1 MAKKCEVKPYINKL
15 SITDDHKKYIN
26 NLHNSIYDELLST
39 KAFTVKDG
47 NLYALKQDYV
57 KSQKAINQINLK
69 YGNVATL
76 LNDKYQGR
84 RLVNIN
90 AISLGTGFTIQQAT
104 REAEKLLRQDAER
117 LGVPYNERY
126 MFDDVN
132 PSSEDFQI
140 ISNAFYIPNV
150 DYYFIQGLT
159 NSIFGDIMSG
169 ISDPNNKLGHDQI
182 IKLNLLNYFNEFK
195 NRFKKIQEDS
205 KKISSENVDDYI
217 QSGENSNTIH
227 IFANWKQVEA
237 IVFSKLN
244 KINQSENKSQIE
256 LDYDNSL
263 EEGEETVLENEVPED
278 LTEDTSSDIEIHNED
293 RADLLN
299 PKDKIS
305 IKEKIFLSSIP
316 TGRKVIAGIS
326 NEYESP
332 LFNEYYSLDNILPQ
346 LINLL
351 SLSVDNYYELSYE
364 SVRDIID
371 KSNYKWKDAFLE
383 KLDKADKEFQTEF
396 ISSKYTVKANYE
408 QVLVDDNVIKVLST
422 NNNSA
427 ISLLKSELINTFPE
441 EYTTVDEN
449 GIVNLQPAFLLALQN
464 ITNKNILISDATN
477 VKSNFLNFLSLMN
490 FDKLLNI
497 SIQDFPEEFFTTRNV
512 KIRYVE
518 NGVNQTGYLSLAEY
532 FNRYKINYFNNINKN
547 LSENTFTTSLLYD
560 DNIVNVILSHV
571 VKLKNYAD
579 PIMNKDGN
587 KSTSNFT
594 TPRRFYNRVIEF
606 INNPDYFK
614 THYSQSGDW
623 LKNLDLLNYFTLA
636 LQPHRDT
643 SKKRFQNPDI
653 SKYNDPDHE
662 HIKAMFFFG
671 NNEGSKG
678 LKFAKYFANTYS
690 DKKKITGI
698 SYIRR
703 EFGTLLFDDNLSD
716 IVNDPT
722 PNQENLINL
731 LYSQL
736 VEPDINRI
744 VNEDLSGILSTY
756 NKNIFY
762 NIPTI
767 TISDV
772 GMQLQQLLFNNTTDV
787 TKEEIQAFFDN
798 PDNKQALKLTMLEY
812 LKQEVVNTQA
822 YWDNINFGVVPIL
835 DKPGKF
841 EPSNLS
847 QSVYN
852 EYSKKFSGLNGSD
865 LQFVLASDYVLNYA
879 IHYANMN
886 MFIAGDPAQFAKGKI
901 DLTQV
906 ISTTNA
912 KTNFIN
918 NFKKFYNGVTTN
930 ITKRLAKL
938 SSPSRLTKYK
948 YDQIRYLVVSDNE
961 SRAIGIRYIVD
972 ALDKEHI
979 QNNLS
984 NFITK
989 RNLPLD
995 TTADALIVDVI
1006 KDFDDFVANGL
1017 STSEIEEFL
1026 KEYFPSSAA
1035 YFNVTHADAQ
1045 EFVHWEHHLD
1055 YLLGLGKINEADYK
1069 RLYDAIESNTQ
1080 LTSSDLK
1087 TLFSGI
1093 KPLYSGEMKV
1103 NNSMI
1108 EYYIKS
1114 SHIPLIPSIVKG
1126 KPIEEVYNIMN
1137 QRVSI
1142 NDTQTRPFIDR
1153 LTFKSAVKVGL
1164 PKSIPTLY
1172 TMSGDEGATI
1182 NKNLNITEEN
1192 ILKLSSK
1199 YLGDQVEVPVKSK
1212 NKVTDATQF
1221 KKLLS
1226 SNIQNEPIE
1235 LKNESL
1241 KTLMND
1247 SITTVKNLIQKRN
1260 NLYRDLYLMDRD
1272 KLIKRIIVNG
1282 KLNYAELFNV
1292 LKEEMAARNYSPN
1305 ERAFIDL
1312 IGEGNEETFVLP
1324 LYLTTNPKKYD
1335 ALIASL
1341 IDKAGVTS
1349 TKRNGYAFVQASD
1362 LGFSGGKMTSKLSEY
1377 QGITYTSEYK
1387 KNKRTTLEYISYEGD
1402 NVMEII
1408 IPWRFKESIDLF
1420 LDEDGNIDSTKLPA
1434 ELLRGIGYRIPN
1446 QAHSSMRA
1454 FKIVGFLPEKYGNV
1468 AIVPSAVTK
1477 QMGSDF
1483 DIDKLYSYL
1492 PSFEVNLSD
1501 EEIKTIL
1508 QEPAGY
1514 GKLINSIKY
1523 QPKRDKRSVL
1533 ENSIFDIEYEIL
1545 SSTNQFIQKAQLQ
1558 PLDNSMS
1565 ELKNIVNLI
1574 NSNIKYNS
1582 NEEEQLKSIILPSY
1596 QREKFISGTSGKSGV
1611 GWFSLL
1617 LTFNALVQNQDISI
1631 NNENYI
1637 PLNIQIFDQGERL
1650 VSKQNALPSISYQ
1663 FDINTLNEL
1672 KAYYNRIDAEGKQLV
1687 YDKEI
1692 DEYKLLD
1699 FKNIKDIEA
1708 VTSEFSDRLGIDT
1721 IVVPQDEMDRIIQAD
1736 PTLYNT
1742 ITDITDKVLLAYNG
1756 DGLIVS
1762 EDSTPK
1768 DSLKFYTSE
1777 IISDLEVLST
1787 TSPEAKE
1794 VLDNLFNSAVTYL
1807 QIREDENFIPS
1818 DDVAPFSLE
1827 EVNKTQVITDAIVD
1841 LIETKNV
1848 RKGSKGFY
1856 QALSEFIDYIKSIL
1870 HTKLAEKLITNRVI
1884 TASDLTAK
1892 SDIGKLISLNDLAN
1906 IIAVSDN
1913 KINSKERLKTQIEY
1927 KLTEDELA
1935 NLNNLRSNYSVAKE
1949 LIKEQVKETS
1959 LNTPI
1964 NIFYTLNDKYSQLS
1978 NFANRPFK
1986 IGGVSYQNVESAYQ
2000 HIKISF
2006 ADPITEQPLEIQNAN
2021 WSNLIGYQ
2029 AKQLGKKIKGLNKEE
2044 WDNQSSQ
2051 IMKTLIKTSFEQ
2063 NPKDL
2068 ELLLSTGNSKLV
2080 HNNPKSGKVDK
2091 WTTEFPRILTEVRDE
2106 LRSTLPVQQSSN
2118 LSINIPVEKLTED
2131 FSRTSVQN
2139 DPDYIYLFTDNAN
2152 RTSGSNLVDPNSW
2165 YAQKYGIT
2173 SKYPTKTQ
2181 AVIRGLNNAF
2191 PITTMIDQN
2200 KTQWS
2205 DDNFDEY
2212 VKLIDSEI
2220 NDIKDA
2226 LNTNKYKGIKY
2237 SGTFGDGTY
2246 SKIKD
2251 NAPKIWEYLNNKLLE
2266 VGINNNF
2273 KPIESSKDST
2283 QAIRDLFDND
2293 IKLANSVYEAL
2304 GFKTIPVNISEIK
2317 DFEGTII
2324 EYVDHIGLHENG
2336 RNIGARN
2343 INKGEKIQVVL
2354 AEMQK
2359 KFEEKAWTNP
2369 VNSEPLSQDEF
2380 SSFEELMIFMYLH
2393 EKAHE
2398 YILQEEGE
2406 SLKQYE
2412 TRVNNEALRRLN
2424 SEFKI
2429 TPEQKEQAVQSYN
2442 EYLNTVFPNEQ
2453 QTHIL
2458 GSNQD
2463 IEGFKKFITKD
2474 EQPDEIPAGTP
2485 VIING
2490 IPTVVP
2496 ENSNPTNTVI
2506 FEKDGVR
2513 YLMNDG
2519 QEKAYQSIKSQIQ
2532 SKLAIN
2538 PKVSAL
2544 SDFSDHVVFTDPLA
2558 KKYSNI
2564 IPQMYYNNS
2573 IGLLGRGGVG
2583 KTTIIKKIIE
2593 DVIKDNNKTK
2603 NKYAQNLAVH
2613 YVTPTHNAATE
2624 LQLALEIDSETT
2636 KGSVSTIQSLTG
2648 RLPKPENSKYK
2659 LHYPDIDQKE
2669 DFPLIS
2675 KEQYFTQLSFG
2686 KRSISSYDIIVF
2698 DESSML
2704 SEAGLKGL
2712 YKRLEEEYQEI
2723 GVRKIPIMIFM
2734 GDYRQL
2740 GPVNEKQNEKLNK
2753 GLISSTL
2760 FTDSNKTEE
2769 LTQVMRSQN
2778 KALHEIFDTIGSQIV
2793 ENMNSYK
2800 NNGKNVDY
2808 SFDSYDKL
2816 TNKSTDNVLV
2826 VKDVDGVIDDYT
2838 DYLSTNDNP
2847 NGMFWVHYNNI
2858 SHTDTKDL
2866 FKKIRQSYFKKLV
2879 AANIIDKDIDVNNVK
2894 HRTFYKGDYIE
2905 YTGGME
2911 VKTNSYKIPKVSFV
2925 ESHYSKYASKLKVS
2939 DDNFLINNG
2948 VIKPNAR
2955 FKILDIFEK
2964 ETDLASVNSTL
2975 SNIFSIYNYPAKT
2988 ETVLLYN
2995 RQDKLRAITY
3005 LKSLYVEI
3013 GNYNSNTK
3021 TIELTLV
3028 NSENNTVVKKV
3039 NVPYSTY
3046 KNNEQTIISYSKN
3059 RGIKTS
3065 FSPSYIGSSHT
3076 VQGSSIK
3083 NIIVGEYNI
3092 KANLARNVNQ
3102 DDIMSSL
3109 YVGLTRTSGTLT
3121 LIKESKATITD
3132 NQEDFKGFI
3141 YDDNNKL
3148 EDETNIRLEDEGL
3161 NPASLTDEQNSL
3173 VYNKDSI
3180 KNLEKRIVDANN
3192 SIATIRNQQFNNRY
3206 NLISDFS
3213 TQEKFLKN
3221 FSETYIKRFDPT
3233 FNVPLVNKSY
3243 HIVGYQSASV
3253 DNANEAILDDGH
3265 LNDETFKFAK
3275 PALMYGFDKLAIQ
3288 SVLQLPIL
3296 KEYFKELS
3304 YSKSLGSSYQADLD
3318 SIILRKLANKYLSN
3332 DGNPITDSAYE
3343 TIIANLMKLKASN
3356 PKEFY
3361 NWNINPAN
3369 NNTPAAKQEQYK
3381 ILLGYFDFV
3390 ERNKILDNYMGL
3402 LNTDSKGGGGSIL
3415 SILDRLT
3422 SITNIIQSNNNPFT
3436 NIESL
3441 FYTAISAS
3449 NIDNLNYV
3457 FNLFNDPNIS
3467 LAFRKDLL
3475 FQKLLNEYSEKFELS
3490 QDDYK
3495 FKQSTLIFETAIK
3508 SVLYNKALQNVQN
3521 TTPHSK
3527 RLRLLI
3533 SGSLVI
3539 GGETVS
3545 NKSLGDIINIIK
3557 RHDYLKLNLD
3567 PNSTRFKQL
3576 QALSNSKFF
3585 TQLKVEESR
3594 EYVPRKGNEFKNNK
3608 LHLIKYNQ
3616 NISKNDLDD
3625 SNSVDIEL
3633 LNIYNDNFEIAN
3645 GYTTVNL
3652 INDLLDYSIVTGAEN
3667 SPTTF
3672 FNKIPAALIIMRYGE
3687 ALRNLSSIE
3696 TPDTKSENKYELSLL
3711 LQEILFNNTELL
3723 PSASK
3728 NNLTV
3733 DKSGS
3738 FLTVKKDKV
3747 KITPLLAFNDTIWI
3761 KDATIPF
3768 RYNKTQKLNIGK
3780 SLKQYGDISTT
3791 SKNILNQSV
3800 PFVYITPENMVPSGE
3815 AVLTN
3820 KVDSTEQTPFI
3831 RAISDVSNLK
3841 LPFNSFGFL
3850 EQIKLQIANNNSE
3863 NTYALADIVNSFMS
3877 TSANI
3882 PVIFANL
3889 PPNQLGKYDTL
3900 KDIIILNNTLRSSE
3914 NRNKLFNTF
3923 LHELGHVATWR
3934 KLLQYQQTTG
3944 KSLGIKVDSSN
3955 LDFYTELSKDDQVI
3969 IEKLFD
3975 SYNTIKTDLP
3985 YLVNKYN
3992 YVFKNV
3998 GEFIAEF
4005 IGNPAFRTELNIES
4019 SSNKSLRQKVRDI
4032 YNSIVDLLKSFLFGT
4047 TSLDEVENPVM
4058 TSILESILYLSK
4070 TTTSV
4075 RLLNDSSKKY
4085 DVELI
4090 DNNIYTAKIKLNGS
4104 ELINPIEKVLD
4115 IKNNSDQYVV
4125 ENIETTTGIDLLP
4138 SSAVD
4143 IDPSLEET
4151 DNSTLENDDDT
4162 AEDVSEKAY
4171 KDYVLPLTKGEL
4183 LTSNS
4188 KYKRL
4193 IELINNRLK
4202 KLYEQKAKQ
4211 ITIQKNPSS
4220 SLDQIHQALNNLDRI
4235 NAELNSVSLDLQK
4248 AMESEDIFQILDV
4261 TKRQFNYID
4270 KILNNPNFKP
4280 SAEQLIYVS
4289 DLIDNYKIF
4298 FDRSNKDSFINVED
4312 YEFLSDETKELYN
4325 NAINNY
4331 RTKLEASYV
4340 HNLDRKLKNYV
4351 LDIVEQYTGKR
4362 EWNYEEVLPDIT
4374 MIAKYTLSVDRTNE
4388 DILGVYSRIKAED
4401 NVEIR
4406 ENIAKKLLKLD
4417 DLAKKALPYLT
4428 RLMKPNSKFGIHEPF
4443 INDDGTFVLDLTQS
4457 FMDERR
4463 QKEKEWREA
4472 NEQYK
4477 LNLITQKKYE
4487 KAKKD
4492 WRDYIRNIYV
4502 SLDPRV
4508 YFEGYTPLYS
4518 SIKSQAQKDALR
4530 NRDLAKL
4537 GQATL
4542 DYELEKMKT
4551 HVENFERDYAAYK
4564 LHLNEKYSNEDG
4576 TISPEN
4582 KKIVDELTQEF
4593 IYSNHPVHIYEFF
4606 NEFDSTSK
4614 LNLSYSNKNFNYTTN
4629 TVKRTSWETGKDT
4642 GYYNPKM
4649 DIIRN
4654 NPDLLNYYN
4663 EIKEIFRF
4671 GRSILPEYM
4680 QENLRLSDIPFM
4692 EKELLVGNI
4701 KQLVTERKSFMSK
4714 LWTKVVSTL
4723 IEKRPEQIDDIPDD
4737 QVSTSFIRKNAVDVN
4752 DLLEKRLVEY
4762 YLKLDI
4768 TPDQIVNYKK
4778 EYVLLKKNPQMD
4790 LNKYSYYRVRNQL
4803 RKEIIAEQNEYK
4815 SFDLLKVAKNYYS
4828 GAMNYHQKF
4837 NTVDN
4842 LALVKE
4848 LGEKKF
4854 NDPDKNELKEAGIKI
4869 LNKNT
4874 TAPNK
4879 ADILDKDFRFYRG
4892 YSNRTP
4898 QNPLQNLKKK
4908 YNVLEKF
4915 IKEKTE
4921 NALKAVEEK
4930 LATYTDIENL
4940 NEADKAAYESLLALK
4955 NQYLDDID
4963 KLGGYIYF
4971 SNVVRAYNKLLAFVQ
4986 LGFNVGSFIPNML
4999 YGTFNNAY
5007 EVADGRV
5014 INQESYSKVF
5024 REMYYR
5030 SDKTKMAALAIGAV
5044 AGNIIMPFYGT
5055 FIGGALAY
5063 QLGKLAPKS
5072 SISEKIFKFMDS
5084 RDVYQKI
5091 QDEINKETTKSG
5103 AETSLIDKAFIFTSE
5118 SEALHQGTLAGSIL
5132 ENTKVK
5138 LDNGDVKS
5146 LLELMDSNGNVPDIK
5161 VENPK
5166 IEGQFIQLPQLLNE
5180 ATVAIVS
5187 YISRTHGNYRN
5198 DFRQMYKDN
5207 DYLATLGTFRGW
5219 LWESY
5224 ATRYESE
5231 STDWLIGSQ
5240 KNTTQVK
5247 GSYRSV
5253 MENSGIWGVLAGLGG
5268 SSMTKSII
5276 ISAITG
5282 SPWGML
5288 IGAGI
5293 STAGLGYTLHKADL
5307 LKDALNQGKSDINKN
5322 FLKSIIN
5329 KSLQVPFRSK
5339 RIEWFKGAE
5348 DSLANNLSEVDAANY
5363 RKVITELT
5371 FGIWLFGIY
5380 STLLIAKS
5388 MGSDDDDEDNEITKR
5403 LQNYALNTTGRLMLD
5418 LNAYSSSSDFYSK
5431 VSTIEKMIPVV
5442 NMANTHYKLISNLM
5456 TLAEYERKTGMFE
5469 KGELKYKK
5477 YLLET
5482 LPVIRPI
5489 YNQYRYNEQEF
5500 SLFKEANK

>member
-1 MAKKCEVKPYINKL
+1 MAKKCEIKPYINKL
-15 SITDDHKKYIN
+15 SINDDHKEYIN

-47 NLYALKQDYV
+47 NLYALKNDYV
-57 KSQKAINQINLK
+57 KSQKAINAINLK
-69 YGNVATL
+69 YGKVASL
-76 LNDKYQGR
+76 INDKYQGK

-90 AISLGTGFTIQQAT
+90 TISLGTNFPIEQAT
-104 REAEKLLRQDAER
+104 REAEKMLREDAER
-117 LGVPYNERY
+117 LGLPYTERY
-126 MFDDVN
+126 MFDDID
-132 PSSEDFQI
+132 PSSEEFQV

-159 NSIFGDIMSG
+159 NSIFGDIMND

-195 NRFKKIQEDS
+195 SRFIKIQEET
-205 KKISSENVDDYI
+205 KNISSENIDDYI

-237 IVFSKLN
+237 IVFTKLN

-256 LDYDNSL
+256 IDYENSL
-263 EEGEETVLENEVPED
+263 EEAEETVTENEVFEE

-305 IKEKIFLSSIP
+305 IKEKIFLSSIR
-316 TGRKVIAGIS
+316 TGRKVVPGIA
-326 NEYESP
+326 NEYDSP
-332 LFNEYYSLDNILPQ
+332 LFNEYYSLDSILPQ

-351 SLSVDNYYELSYE
+351 SLSTDNYYELSYD
-364 SVRDIID
+364 SVRNIID
-371 KSNYKWKDAFLE
+371 KSSYKWKDRLLE
-383 KLDKADKEFQTEF
+383 KLDNADKEFQTEF

-408 QVLVDDNVIKVLST
+408 QVLVDDNVVKVLST

-427 ISLLKSELINTFPE
+427 ISLLRSELINNFPDN
-441 EYTTVDEN
+441 YLSIDTN
-449 GIVNLQPAFLLALQN
+449 GLLKLQPEFLLTLRN
-464 ITNKNILISDATN
+464 ITNKNILISDNVN
-477 VKSNFLNFLSLMN
+477 VKANFLNFLSLMN
-490 FDKLLNI
+490 FDQLLNI
-497 SIQDFPEEFFTTRNV
+497 SVEDFPEEFFTTRNV
-512 KIRYVE
+512 KIRYTE
-518 NGVNQTGYLSLAEY
+518 NGITQTGYLSLAEY
-532 FNRYKINYFNNINKN
+532 FNRYKINYFNNINKEI
-547 LSENTFTTSLLYD
+547 SENTFTVASLYD

-579 PIMNKDGN
+579 PIMNKDGS

-594 TPRRFYNRVIEF
+594 TPRRFYNRIIEF
-606 INNPDYFK
+606 INKPDYFI
-614 THYSQSGDW
+614 THYSQTGDW
-623 LKNLDLLNYFTLA
+623 LKNLDVLNYFTLA

-662 HIKAMFFFG
+662 HVKAMFFFG

-690 DKKKITGI
+690 DKKKITGV

-703 EFGTLLFDDNLSD
+703 EFGLLLFDDNLVD
-716 IVNDPT
+716 VVTNPT

-744 VNEDLSGILSTY
+744 INEDLSDKLATY

-767 TISDV
+767 TTSEV
-772 GMQLQQLLFNNTTDV
+772 GIKFQNLIYKSV
-787 TKEEIQAFFDN
+787 EEITKEQLSEFFSN
-798 PDNKQALKLTMLEY
+798 PDNIQAMKLSMLEY
-812 LKQEVVNTQA
+812 LKQEIVNTKE
-822 YWDNINFGVVPIL
+822 YWNNINFGVIPNL
-835 DKPGKF
+835 EKPGKF
-841 EPSNLS
+841 EISNLS

-852 EYSKKFSGLNGSD
+852 DYSKKFSGLSGLD

-886 MFIAGDPAQFAKGKI
+886 MFVAGDPAQFAKGKFNI
-901 DLTQV
+901 NTILSQANPE
-906 ISTTNA
+906 TT
-912 KTNFIN
+912 
-918 NFKKFYNGVTTN
+918 FKNSFVKFYEGVTTN

-948 YDQIRYLVVSDNE
+948 YDNIRYLVVSDNE
-961 SRAIGIRYIVD
+961 SRAIGIRYIVET
-972 ALDKEHI
+972 LDKEHL

-984 NFITK
+984 DFITK
-989 RNLPLD
+989 RGLPLD
-995 TTADALIVDVI
+995 TTVDKLITDVI
-1006 KDFDDFVANGL
+1006 NDFDEFINNGL
-1017 STSEIEEFL
+1017 SISEIEDYL
-1026 KEYFPSSAA
+1026 NQYFPSSTA
-1035 YFNVTHADAQ
+1035 YFNITHADAQ

-1055 YLLGLGKINEADYK
+1055 YLLGLGKINELEYK
-1069 RLYDAIESNTQ
+1069 RLYDAIESNSQ
-1080 LTSSDLK
+1080 LDSADLK

-1103 NNSMI
+1103 DGSMI

-1114 SHIPLIPSIVKG
+1114 SHIPLIPAIVKG
-1126 KPIEEVYNIMN
+1126 KPIEEIYNIMN
-1137 QRVSI
+1137 QRVRV

-1172 TMSGDEGATI
+1172 KMSGDSGAI
-1182 NKNLNITEEN
+1182 LNQDLNITEDV
-1192 ILKLSSK
+1192 ILKLDSK

-1235 LKNESL
+1235 LKNQSL
-1241 KTLMND
+1241 KDLMNE
-1247 SITTVKNLIQKRN
+1247 SITTVKQLIQKRN

-1272 KLIKRIIVNG
+1272 KLLKRIIVNG
-1282 KLNYAELFNV
+1282 KLNYTELFNV
-1292 LKEEMAARNYSPN
+1292 LKEEMAARNYTPN

-1312 IGEGNEETFVLP
+1312 IGEGNQETFVLP

-1377 QGITYTSEYK
+1377 QGITYIADYK
-1387 KNKRTTLEYISYEGD
+1387 KANRTTLEYISYEG
-1402 NVMEII
+1402 NNIMEII

-1420 LDEDGNIDSTKLPA
+1420 LDENGNIDSTKLPA

-1492 PSFEVNLSD
+1492 PSFEANISD
-1501 EEIKTIL
+1501 KEISEIL
-1508 QEPAGY
+1508 KEPAGY
-1514 GKLINSIKY
+1514 GKLLSNIKY
-1523 QPKRDKRSVL
+1523 VLKTDKRSEL
-1533 ENSIFDIEYEIL
+1533 ENKIFDIEYEIL
-1545 SSTNQFIQKAQLQ
+1545 STTNEFIQKAQLQ

-1574 NSNIKYNS
+1574 NSNIKFNS
-1582 NEEEQLKSIILPSY
+1582 KEQTQLKSIILPSY

-1617 LTFNALVQNQDISI
+1617 LTFNSLVQNQDINI
-1631 NNENYI
+1631 NNDNFI
-1637 PLNIQIFDQGERL
+1637 PLSIQIFDQAERL
-1650 VSKQNALPSISYQ
+1650 VSKQSALPSISHQ
-1663 FDINTLNEL
+1663 FDLNTLTEL
-1672 KAYYNRIDAEGKQLV
+1672 KAYYNRINAEGKQLV
-1687 YDKEI
+1687 YDKET
-1692 DEYKLLD
+1692 DEYKLID
-1699 FKNIKDIEA
+1699 FKNIKEIEA
-1708 VTSEFSDRLGIDT
+1708 VVSEFSDRLGIDT
-1721 IVVPQDEMDRIIQAD
+1721 ITVPQDEMDRIIQTD

-1742 ITDITDKVLLAYNG
+1742 ITDINDKVLLAYNG
-1756 DGLIVS
+1756 NGLIVS
-1762 EDSTPK
+1762 EDTRPE

-1777 IISDLEVLST
+1777 ILSDLEVLSAN
-1787 TSPEAKE
+1787 SPEAKE
-1794 VLDNLFNSAVTYL
+1794 VFDNLFNTAVDYL
-1807 QIREDENFIPS
+1807 QLKENETILPSDS
-1818 DDVAPFSLE
+1818 DDVIPFSLE

-1841 LIETKNV
+1841 LIESKNK
-1848 RKGSKGFY
+1848 RKGAKGFY
-1856 QALSEFIDYIKSIL
+1856 QAMLEFIDYIKSII
-1870 HTKLAEKLITNRVI
+1870 HTKLAEKLITNKVI
-1884 TASDLTAK
+1884 TASDLTVK

-1927 KLTEDELA
+1927 KLTEDEVTK
-1935 NLNNLRSNYSVAKE
+1935 LNSLESNYKIAKDI
-1949 LIKEQVKETS
+1949 IKK
-1959 LNTPI
+1959 
-1964 NIFYTLNDKYSQLS
+1964 D
-1978 NFANRPFK
+1978 
-1986 IGGVSYQNVESAYQ
+1986 
-2000 HIKISF
+2000 
-2006 ADPITEQPLEIQNAN
+2006 IQQ
-2021 WSNLIGYQ
+2021 NLI
-2029 AKQLGKKIKGLNKEE
+2029 
-2044 WDNQSSQ
+2044 
-2051 IMKTLIKTSFEQ
+2051 
-2063 NPKDL
+2063 
-2068 ELLLSTGNSKLV
+2068 
-2080 HNNPKSGKVDK
+2080 NNPK
-2091 WTTEFPRILTEVRDE
+2091 
-2106 LRSTLPVQQSSN
+2106 
-2118 LSINIPVEKLTED
+2118 VEKLTEN

-2139 DPDYIYLFTDNAN
+2139 DPDYIYLFTDNSN
-2152 RTSGSNLVDPNSW
+2152 RTSGSNLIDPNSW

-2181 AVIRGLNNAF
+2181 AVIRGLDNAF
-2191 PITTMIDQN
+2191 PITTMVDQN

-2220 NDIKDA
+2220 NDIKNA
-2226 LNTNKYKGIKY
+2226 LDTGKYKGIKY
-2237 SGTFGDGTY
+2237 SGVFGDGTY

-2266 VGINNNF
+2266 IGINNNF
-2273 KPIESSKDST
+2273 KSTESSKDNT
-2283 QAIRDLFDND
+2283 KAIRDLFDND

-2324 EYVDHIGLHENG
+2324 EYVDHIGLHEDG

-2343 INKGEKIQVVL
+2343 INEGEKIQVVL

-2359 KFEEKAWTNP
+2359 KFEEKTWTNP

-2380 SSFEELMIFMYLH
+2380 SSFEELMMFMYLH

-2429 TPEQKEQAVQSYN
+2429 TPEQKEQAVQAYN

-2506 FEKDGVR
+2506 FEKDGIK

-2603 NKYAQNLAVH
+2603 NKYAQSLEVH
-2613 YVTPTHNAATE
+2613 YITPTHNAATE
-2624 LQLALEIDSETT
+2624 LQLALEINSETT

-2939 DDNFLINNG
+2939 DDNFLINDG

-2964 ETDLASVNSTL
+2964 ETDLASANSIL

-2995 RQDKLRAITY
+2995 RQDNLRAVTY
-3005 LKSLYVEI
+3005 LKSLYIEI
-3013 GNYNSNTK
+3013 GNYNSNNK

-3028 NSENNTVVKKV
+3028 NSEDNTVVKKI
-3039 NVPYSTY
+3039 NVPYNTY
-3046 KNNEQTIISYSKN
+3046 KSKKETILSYSKN

-3173 VYNKDSI
+3173 VYDRDSI

-3304 YSKSLGSSYQADLD
+3304 YSKSLGSNYQADLEKV
-3318 SIILRKLANKYLSN
+3318 ILRKLANKYLSN
-3332 DGNPITDSAYE
+3332 DGNSITDSAYE
-3343 TIIANLMKLKASN
+3343 TIISNLMKLKTVN

-3361 NWNINPAN
+3361 TWKVNPVDIDSSV
-3369 NNTPAAKQEQYK
+3369 AKQEQFK
-3381 ILLGYFDFV
+3381 ILLGYFDFIQ
-3390 ERNKILDNYMGL
+3390 RNEILDRYMGL
-3402 LNTDSKGGGGSIL
+3402 LNTDSKGGGGSML
-3415 SILDRLT
+3415 NILDKLT
-3422 SITNIIQSNNNPFT
+3422 SIENIVQSNNNTFD
-3436 NIESL
+3436 NIDSL
-3441 FYTAISAS
+3441 FYTAISAN

-3457 FNLFNDPNIS
+3457 FRLFNDPNIS

-3475 FQKLLNEYSEKFELS
+3475 LQNLLNEYSTKFDLS
-3490 QDDYK
+3490 QEDYR
-3495 FKQSTLIFETAIK
+3495 FKQSNLIFETAIK
-3508 SVLYNKALQNVQN
+3508 SILFNKALQNVQN
-3521 TTPHSK
+3521 LTPHSK

-3533 SGSLVI
+3533 SGKLKVN
-3539 GGETVS
+3539 GEII
-3545 NKSLGDIINIIK
+3545 NNISLGDIINIIK

-3567 PNSTRFKQL
+3567 PNSTRYKQL

-3585 TQLKVEESR
+3585 TQLKVEEVK
-3594 EYVPRKGNEFKNNK
+3594 EYIPRQEKEFKQNK
-3608 LHLIKYNQ
+3608 LHLLKYNQ
-3616 NISKNDLDD
+3616 NISKNDIDTD
-3625 SNSVDIEL
+3625 SGSIDTEL
-3633 LNIYNDNFEIAN
+3633 LNIYNDNFEIVD

-3667 SPTTF
+3667 SPTNF
-3672 FNKIPAALIIMRYGE
+3672 FSKMPAALVIMRYGE
-3687 ALRNLSSIE
+3687 ALRNLSVLPNI
-3696 TPDTKSENKYELSLL
+3696 DVKLDKKYELSLL
-3711 LQEILFNNTELL
+3711 LQEILFNNPELL
-3723 PSASK
+3723 PSVSK
-3728 NNLTV
+3728 SNISSIDT
-3733 DKSGS
+3733 SGK

-3747 KITPLLAFNDTIWI
+3747 KDVSLIAFNDMIWV
-3761 KDATIPF
+3761 KDQVTPF
-3768 RYNKTQKLNIGK
+3768 RYNKTQKLTIGK
-3780 SLKQYGDISTT
+3780 SLKQYGNLRDT
-3791 SKNILNQSV
+3791 KNILDASQKE
-3800 PFVYITPENMVPSGE
+3800 FIYIKPEDMVPSGE

-3820 KVDSTEQTPFI
+3820 EVDNINQTPFI
-3831 RAISDVSNLK
+3831 KAINDISNLQ

-3863 NTYALADIVNSFMS
+3863 NNYALADIVNSFMS
-3877 TSANI
+3877 TTANI
-3882 PVIFANL
+3882 PVIFSDLA
-3889 PPNQLGKYDTL
+3889 PNQLGKYDTL
-3900 KDIIILNNTLRSSE
+3900 KDKIVLNNSLRLSE

-3934 KLLQYQQTTG
+3934 KLLQYQKVTG
-3944 KSLGIKVDSSN
+3944 KSLGINIDIDN
-3955 LDFYTELSKDDQVI
+3955 LDFYTELSEDDQIV
-3969 IEKLFD
+3969 IEKLYN

-3985 YLVNKYN
+3985 HIAAKYK
-3992 YVFKNV
+3992 YAFKNI

-4005 IGNPAFRTELNIES
+4005 IGNPSFRTELNIES
-4019 SSNKSLRQKVRDI
+4019 SVNKSLREKIRNI
-4032 YNSIVDLLKSFLFGT
+4032 YKSITDLLKSFLFGT
-4047 TSLDEVENPVM
+4047 TSLDEIENPVT
-4058 TSILESILYLSK
+4058 TSILESILFLSK

-4075 RLLNDSSKKY
+4075 RLVSDNTKRY
-4085 DVELI
+4085 DVELT
-4090 DNNIYTAKIKLNGS
+4090 DNNIYTANIKLNGAN
-4104 ELINPIEKVLD
+4104 LINPIEKLLE
-4115 IKNNSDQYVV
+4115 IKNNPESYII
-4125 ENIETTTGIDLLP
+4125 ENIETTTGIDLLSIP
-4138 SSAVD
+4138 TD
-4143 IDPSLEET
+4143 YLDPYSEINDDQT
-4151 DNSTLENDDDT
+4151 VNDDDT
-4162 AEDVSEKAY
+4162 IDEVTEKAY
-4171 KDYVLPLTKGEL
+4171 KDYILPLTKGEL

-4188 KYKRL
+4188 KYKKL

-4202 KLYEQKAKQ
+4202 KLYEQKAKEVA
-4211 ITIQKNPSS
+4211 IQKNPSS
-4220 SLDQIHQALNNLDRI
+4220 TIAQVQVALNNLDRI
-4235 NAELNSVSLDLQK
+4235 NAELNNVSLDLQK
-4248 AMESEDIFQILDV
+4248 AMDSEDIFQILDI

-4289 DLIDNYKIF
+4289 DLIDSYKVF
-4298 FDRSNKDSFINVED
+4298 FDKSNKDSFVNIED
-4312 YEFLSDETKELYN
+4312 YESLSDETKELYN

-4331 RTKLEASYV
+4331 RNKLEASYV

-4362 EWNYEEVLPDIT
+4362 EWNYEEVLPDIS
-4374 MIAKYTLSVDRTNE
+4374 MIAKYTLSIDRTNE
-4388 DILGVYSRIKAED
+4388 DILGVYSRIKAEN

-4406 ENIAKKLLKLD
+4406 ETIAKKLIKLD
-4417 DLAKKALPYLT
+4417 ELAKKAIPYLT
-4428 RLMKPNSKFGIHEPF
+4428 RLMKPNNKFGIHEPF
-4443 INDDGTFVLDLTQS
+4443 INDDGTFVLDLTQA

-4463 QKEKEWREA
+4463 QKEKEWKEA

-4477 LNLITQKKYE
+4477 LNLINQKKYE
-4487 KAKKD
+4487 KAKKE
-4492 WRDYIRNIYV
+4492 WRDYVKNIYV

-4508 YFEGYTPLYS
+4508 YFEGTSPLYKS
-4518 SIKSQAQKDALR
+4518 SKSQAQKDALR
-4530 NRDLAKL
+4530 QRDLAKL

-4551 HVENFERDYAAYK
+4551 HIENFERDYAAYQ
-4564 LHLNEKYSNEDG
+4564 LHLTQKYSNEDG
-4576 TISPEN
+4576 TISAEN
-4582 KKIVDELTQEF
+4582 KKILNELLEEF
-4593 IYSNHPVHIYEFF
+4593 VYSNHPVHIYEFF
-4606 NEFDSTSK
+4606 NEFDTTSK
-4614 LNLSYSNKNFNYTTN
+4614 TNLNYSNKNFNYTTN

-4642 GYYNPKM
+4642 GYYNSKM

-4671 GRSILPEYM
+4671 GRSVLPEYM

-4692 EKELLVGNI
+4692 EKELLTGTLN
-4701 KQLVTERKSFMSK
+4701 QLVTERKSFTSK
-4714 LWTKVVSTL
+4714 LWTKIVSTL

-4737 QVSTSFIRKNAVDVN
+4737 QISTSFIRKNAVDVN

-4768 TPDQIVNYKK
+4768 TPNEINNYKK
-4778 EYVLLKKNPQMD
+4778 EYVLIKKNPNID
-4790 LNKYSYYRVRNQL
+4790 LNTYSYYRVRNKL

-4815 SFDLLKVAKNYYS
+4815 SFDLLKIAKNYYS

-4854 NDPDKNELKEAGIKI
+4854 NDPNKNELREAGIKI

-4879 ADILDKDFRFYRG
+4879 SDILDKDFRFYRG
-4892 YSNRTP
+4892 YSNRNP
-4898 QNPLQNLKKK
+4898 QHPLKNLKKK

-4915 IKEKTE
+4915 IKDKTE
-4921 NALKAVEEK
+4921 IALNEVNKK
-4930 LATYTDIENL
+4930 LATYDDIKNL
-4940 NEADKAAYESLLALK
+4940 SEADRAAYDSLISLRE
-4955 NQYLDDID
+4955 QYIDDID

-4986 LGFNVGSFIPNML
+4986 LGFNVGSFIPNMM
-4999 YGTFNNAY
+4999 YGTFNNSY
-5007 EVADGRV
+5007 EVADGRI

-5024 REMYYR
+5024 REMYFR
-5030 SDKTKMAALAIGAV
+5030 SDKTKMLSLATGAI

-5072 SISEKIFKFMDS
+5072 LISEKIFKFMDS

-5091 QDEINKETTKSG
+5091 QDDINKETTKSG
-5103 AETSLIDKAFIFTSE
+5103 AETSLVDKAFIFTSE

-5138 LDNGDVKS
+5138 LDNGQIKS
-5146 LLELMDSNGNVPDIK
+5146 LLDLMDSNGNVPNIT

-5166 IEGQFIQLPQLLNE
+5166 IPGEFIELPQLLNE

-5268 SSMTKSII
+5268 SSMTKSIVVA
-5276 ISAITG
+5276 AITG
-5282 SPWGML
+5282 SPWGIL
-5288 IGAGI
+5288 LGAGI
-5293 STAGLGYTLHKADL
+5293 STAGFGYALHKADL

-5322 FLKSIIN
+5322 FLKSIVN
-5329 KSLQVPFRSK
+5329 KSLQIPFRSQK
-5339 RIEWFKGAE
+5339 IEWFKGAE
-5348 DSLANNLSEVDAANY
+5348 DELAKNLSEVDAANY
-5363 RKVITELT
+5363 RKVIQELT
-5371 FGIWLFGIY
+5371 TGIWLFGVY
-5380 STLLIAKS
+5380 STLLIAKA
-5388 MGSDDDDEDNEITKR
+5388 MGSDDDEEDKIVER

-5418 LNAYSSSSDFYSK
+5418 LNAYSSSSDLYSK

-5477 YLLET
+5477 YLLES